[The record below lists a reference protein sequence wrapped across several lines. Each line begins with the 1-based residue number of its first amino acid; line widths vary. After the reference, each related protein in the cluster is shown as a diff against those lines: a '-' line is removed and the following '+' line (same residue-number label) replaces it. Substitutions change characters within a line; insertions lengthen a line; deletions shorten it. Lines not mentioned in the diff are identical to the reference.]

1 MGHIVRRLYL
11 HALVLCPGCASM
23 HCHAPPVPQHQR
35 ATARSGVQRL
45 TDAPLLHW
53 VTISEPIST
62 RDHCPPPLTSS
73 LNTPAHI
80 HGRHHGPPRPRSG
93 QDPPPQPQ
101 NPTEP
106 AVPTPGPDRTR
117 HLNRDT
123 TLNLRQVAR
132 TPGCPG
138 AGAVSLLRPTL
149 QLLSGGSRRTRPE
162 SSGRWTMRK
171 ERRVLLITIA
181 RRPPLA
187 PVRSDR
193 STVEEVDPP
202 SEKAGPGPP
211 FPGPCT
217 HQYRV
222 VPGTSWAAPGRGGV
236 RETSKTHPLAVA
248 NPDTSSTR
256 ANPASSPALAPWLC
270 GPGGDR
276 TRASR

>member
-62 RDHCPPPLTSS
+62 RNHCPPPLTSS

-149 QLLSGGSRRTRPE
+149 QLLSGGVQEDPAREFGQVDHEEGATGAAHHDRTTATARTGEVGPVDGGGGRPAE
-162 SSGRWTMRK
+162 REGRARSSVPRPLHAPVQGGAGHQLGGTRTW
-171 ERRVLLITIA
+171 
-181 RRPPLA
+181 RRPGDL
-187 PVRSDR
+187 
-193 STVEEVDPP
+193 EDPP
-202 SEKAGPGPP
+202 
-211 FPGPCT
+211 
-217 HQYRV
+217 V
-222 VPGTSWAAPGRGGV
+222 GRG
-236 RETSKTHPLAVA
+236 EP
-248 NPDTSSTR
+248 
-256 ANPASSPALAPWLC
+256 
-270 GPGGDR
+270 
-276 TRASR
+276 